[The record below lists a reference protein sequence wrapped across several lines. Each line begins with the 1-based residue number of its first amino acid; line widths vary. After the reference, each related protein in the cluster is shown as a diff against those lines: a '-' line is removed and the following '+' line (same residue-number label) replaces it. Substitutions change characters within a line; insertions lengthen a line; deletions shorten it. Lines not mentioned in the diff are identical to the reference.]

1 MTTLVRW
8 NPPRELELM
17 ERRMRRMFEGFAP
30 FFPIEPMLPAADI
43 YETKDELVVELE
55 VPGYEEK
62 ELAIE
67 VTNHLLTVK
76 GEHEVTKEEE
86 EKTFRLH
93 ERLER
98 VFERRFELPAEVDT
112 EKLTAIFKQGVL
124 EVHVPRV
131 KPMLPKKI
139 PIKTP

>member
-8 NPPRELELM
+8 DPPRELELM
-17 ERRMRRMFEGFAP
+17 ERRMRRLFEGFAP
-30 FFPIEPMLPAADI
+30 FLPFEPMLPAADV

-67 VTNHLLTVK
+67 VTDHLLTVK
-76 GEHEVTKEEE
+76 GEHEATKHEE

-93 ERLER
+93 ERLEK

-112 EKLTAIFKQGVL
+112 EKLTAIFRQGVL

-139 PIKTP
+139 PITAP